1 MRSTTRRRSVIVGL
15 AAAGGLAAGLL
26 VAPPA
31 TAHPDHCVSKDSE
44 EVDESE
50 CFTDSQIAEFDD
62 SGAPLATPG
71 QMASSPNL
79 RLISS
84 TPKSGIAAGQDAY
97 NSDLAF
103 VDGYAI
109 QGNYNGFSVWDVRRP
124 GSPTLVGQAA
134 CLGAQNDVSVYG
146 DIVITSTDSRRVS
159 DDCDAPALTRPA
171 TSDPTADYWEGIR
184 VWSIADKSNP
194 QLLTSVET
202 DCGSHTNTLVPDP
215 AHGRMLVYVSSYGPS
230 AAQKDCQTPHDKISI
245 VAVPDAD
252 PASAAVVA
260 EPVLFPDGG
269 FAGATTAPDE
279 AFPTGRVRSATS
291 GCHDIT
297 AYPEKGIAAGACMG
311 QGVLMDIS
319 DPLNPQVTSSVTD
332 ENFTFWHSATFDN
345 DATKVVFTDELG
357 GGGAPT
363 CNPTIGD
370 ELGANAVY
378 DIVDGQLV
386 KRSYFKIPRTQ
397 TNEENCVAH
406 NGSLIPNTQGR
417 DIMVQAW
424 YQGGISVW
432 DFTDSANPRE
442 IAWFDRGPVSADQLV
457 LGGSWSAYFYDG
469 LVYSSDIQQGFDVL
483 KLNDPAIAGAGSDRT
498 GTLNPQSQTRYT
510 VGNSGRSR

>member
-1 MRSTTRRRSVIVGL
+1 MESTRTRRRTAL
-15 AAAGGLAAGLL
+15 AALGAAGGLTLSLL
-26 VAPPA
+26 VATPA
-31 TAHPDHCVSKDSE
+31 LAHPDHCENKAGED
-44 EVDESE
+44 VDESE

-62 SGAPLATPG
+62 SGAPLDTPG
-71 QMASSPNL
+71 TVASSPNL
-79 RLISS
+79 RLLST
-84 TPKSGIAAGQDAY
+84 TPKTGIAAGQDAY

-103 VDGYAI
+103 VDGYAV
-109 QGNYNGFSVWDVRRP
+109 QGNYNGFSVWDVSKGGAP
-124 GSPTLVGQAA
+124 SLVGQAA
-134 CLGAQNDVSVYG
+134 CLGAQNDVSAYG
-146 DIVITSTDSRRVS
+146 DIVITSTDSRRAS
-159 DDCDAPALTRPA
+159 AACNAPA
-171 TSDPTADYWEGIR
+171 TSNRTDYWEGIR
-184 VWSIADKSNP
+184 VWDISDKSAP
-194 QLLTSVET
+194 RLLTSVAT

-215 AHGRMLVYVSSYGPS
+215 ANDRMLVYVSSYSPDDRL
-230 AAQKDCQTPHDKISI
+230 ANCKTPHDKISI

-252 PASAAVVA
+252 PGSASVIA

-269 FAGATTAPDE
+269 FRGGTTAPSE
-279 AFPTGRVRSATS
+279 AFPTGRALSSTS

-297 AYPEKGIAAGACMG
+297 AYPDKGIAAGACMG

-319 DPLNPQVTSSVTD
+319 DPTDPRVTSSVTD
-332 ENFTFWHSATFDN
+332 PNFTFWHSATFDN

-363 CNPTIGD
+363 CNPTVGD
-370 ELGANAVY
+370 QLGANAVY
-378 DIVDGQLV
+378 DIVGGQLQ

-442 IAWFDRGPVSADQLV
+442 LAWFDRGPLSSEALV

-483 KLNDPAIAGAGSDRT
+483 KLNDPAIAGSGSDKT
-498 GTLNPQSQTRYT
+498 GTLNPQSQTEYR

>member
-1 MRSTTRRRSVIVGL
+1 MRSTTSRRRAVLGAL
-15 AAAGGLAAGLL
+15 ATAGGLTVSLM
-26 VAPPA
+26 VVTPA
-31 TAHPDHCVSKDSE
+31 LAHPDHCQVKAGED
-44 EVDESE
+44 VDETE

-62 SGAPLATPG
+62 SGAPLAQPG
-71 QMASSPNL
+71 TVASSPNL
-79 RLISS
+79 RLLSN
-84 TPKSGIAAGQDAY
+84 TPKTGIAAGEAAF

-103 VDGYAI
+103 VGDHAI
-109 QGNYNGFSVWDVRRP
+109 QGNYNGFSIWDISNGGAP
-124 GSPTLVGQAA
+124 ALVGQAA
-134 CLGAQNDVSVYG
+134 CLGAQNDVSAYG
-146 DIVITSTDSRRVS
+146 DIVITSTDSRRAS
-159 DDCDAPALTRPA
+159 AACDAPGTNN
-171 TSDPTADYWEGIR
+171 TTDYWEGIR
-184 VWSIADKSNP
+184 VWDISDKAVP
-194 QLLTSVET
+194 RLLTSVET

-215 AHGRMLVYVSSYGPS
+215 ANGRMLVYVSSYSPNN
-230 AAQKDCQTPHDKISI
+230 ALADCKTPHDKIS
-245 VAVPDAD
+245 VVEVPDAA
-252 PASAAVVA
+252 PETASVIA
-260 EPVLFPDGG
+260 EPVLFPEGG
-269 FAGATTAPDE
+269 FPGGRTAPSE
-279 AFPTGRVRSATS
+279 AFPAGRTLSSTS

-311 QGVLMDIS
+311 EGVLIDIS
-319 DPLNPQVTSSVTD
+319 DPVNPLVTDSVTD

-363 CNPTIGD
+363 CNPTVGD

-378 DIVDGQLV
+378 DIVDGQLE

-417 DIMVQAW
+417 DIMVQSW

-442 IAWFDRGPVSADQLV
+442 LAWFDRGPLSTERLI

-469 LVYSSDIQQGFDVL
+469 LIYSSDIQQGFDVL
-483 KLNDPAIAGAGSDRT
+483 KLNDRAIAGSGSDKRDE
-498 GTLNPQSQTRYT
+498 LNPQSQTAYT
-510 VGNSGRSR
+510 VGRSGR

>member
-1 MRSTTRRRSVIVGL
+1 MRSTTTRRRSVIVGL

-31 TAHPDHCVSKDSE
+31 LAHPDHCVSKDGE

-71 QMASSPNL
+71 QVASTPNL
-79 RLISS
+79 RLLSNS
-84 TPKSGIAAGQDAY
+84 PKSGIAAGQDAY

-103 VDGYAI
+103 VDGYAV
-109 QGNYNGFSVWDVRRP
+109 QGNYNGFSIWDVRRP
-124 GSPTLVGQAA
+124 GAPALVGQAA
-134 CLGAQNDVSVYG
+134 CLGAQNDVSAYG
-146 DIVITSTDSRRVS
+146 DIVITSTDSRRAS
-159 DDCDAPALTRPA
+159 AACDAPATGNR
-171 TSDPTADYWEGIR
+171 TDYWEGIR
-184 VWSIADKSNP
+184 VWDISDKSAP
-194 QLLTSVET
+194 RLLTSVAT

-215 AHGRMLVYVSSYGPS
+215 ANDRMLVYVSSYSPDDRL
-230 AAQKDCQTPHDKISI
+230 ANCKTPHDKISV

-252 PASAAVVA
+252 PASASVVA

-269 FAGATTAPDE
+269 FPGATTPADE
-279 AFPTGRVRSATS
+279 AFPTGRARSATS

-319 DPLNPQVTSSVTD
+319 DPLNPRVTSSVVD

-363 CNPTIGD
+363 CNPTVGD

-378 DIVDGQLV
+378 DIVGGQLV
-386 KRSYFKIPRTQ
+386 RQSYFKIPRTQ

-417 DIMVQAW
+417 DIMVQSW
-424 YQGGISVW
+424 YQGGVSVW

-442 IAWFDRGPVSADQLV
+442 LAWFDRGPLSADQLV

-469 LVYSSDIQQGFDVL
+469 LIYSSDIQQGLDVL
-483 KLNDPAIAGAGSDRT
+483 KLNDPAIAGSGSDRT
-498 GTLNPQSQTRYT
+498 TTLNPQSQTRYT
-510 VGNSGRSR
+510 VGNSDRSR